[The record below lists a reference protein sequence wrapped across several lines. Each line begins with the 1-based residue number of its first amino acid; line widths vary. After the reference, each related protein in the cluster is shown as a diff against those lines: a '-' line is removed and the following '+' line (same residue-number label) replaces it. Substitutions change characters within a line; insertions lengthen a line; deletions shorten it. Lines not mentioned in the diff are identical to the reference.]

1 VDEYETVARADR
13 YQDEIVTA
21 AGKAQLRP
29 FMFDGGR
36 ENDTREQQLRELEE
50 LEEIQEASK
59 LCAQEYSAEP
69 VWNEEVHRPILNLA
83 LKIYE
88 DVVYRNVY
96 GRRCIVIYILC
107 NG

>member
-1 VDEYETVARADR
+1 VDEYETVALADQ

-50 LEEIQEASK
+50 IQEASK
-59 LCAQEYSAEP
+59 LCAQEYSTEA
-69 VWNEEVHRPILNLA
+69 VWNEEVHRPILKLA
-83 LKIYE
+83 LKRYK

-96 GRRCIVIYILC
+96 GRRRILIYILC